1 MIAQISIM
9 EINDW
14 KDAFYKLKINKKG
27 VIQYANKFCE
37 NMVGRGGGV
46 VDFRF
51 RELKNEKKIP
61 EILVLEL
68 IIDV

>member
-14 KDAFYKLKINKKG
+14 KDAFYKLKINKKI
-27 VIQYANKFCE
+27 VIEYANKFCE
-37 NMVGRGGGV
+37 SMVKRGGGV
-46 VDFRF
+46 VDFKF
-51 RELKNEKKIP
+51 RELKNENGIS

>member
-1 MIAQISIM
+1 MTAQISIL

-14 KDAFYKLKINKKG
+14 KDAFYKLKTNKKN
-27 VIQYANKFCE
+27 VIEFANKSCE
-37 NMVGRGGGV
+37 SMVGRGGGV
-46 VDFRF
+46 VDFKF
-51 RELKNEKKIP
+51 RELKNEKGIS